1 MLPDRRAAPAV
12 PERVAAVL
20 ASVLPGPCALHEP
33 EFGGR
38 EAEYVADCIA
48 AGWVSTAG
56 AYVNRFEEDLCAFT
70 GAAHAVATNNGT
82 AALHLCLRVL
92 GLGAGD
98 EVIVPAL
105 SFVATANAVAYTGA
119 ACHFAD
125 ISPATFGLDPAK
137 LEAGRRAAARMEGGV
152 CVNRASGRPLRAV
165 IAVNAFGHPADM
177 AGLQE
182 VCARWNLALVEDA
195 AESLGSTS
203 GGRHAGTFGRL
214 AALSFNG
221 NKIVTTGAG
230 GAVLTGD
237 AALAGRARHLS
248 TVARVPHAWDYDH
261 DEVGYNYRLAN
272 LNAALGCAQ
281 LEQLPRF
288 LADKRRLA
296 ERYAAAFAGV
306 PGVRFFTE
314 PAGTRSNYWL
324 NALVLDDPADLEPL
338 LERTHGAG
346 FGTRPAWRLLPELP
360 MYAGAPR
367 QDLAA
372 AGDLAAR
379 LVNLPS
385 SARLGRRAAE

>member
-137 LEAGRRAAARMEGGV
+137 LEAGLRAAARMEGGV
-152 CVNRASGRPLRAV
+152 CVNRASGRPLRASSD
-165 IAVNAFGHPADM
+165 F
-177 AGLQE
+177 LF
-182 VCARWNLALVEDA
+182 L
-195 AESLGSTS
+195 LGSPV
-203 GGRHAGTFGRL
+203 HIDWCLEL
-214 AALSFNG
+214 AWRRICILISKLYKLRSYALSSA
-221 NKIVTTGAG
+221 K
-230 GAVLTGD
+230 
-237 AALAGRARHLS
+237 AASSFPNNRRSKL
-248 TVARVPHAWDYDH
+248 PYPWD
-261 DEVGYNYRLAN
+261 GTPKGQN
-272 LNAALGCAQ
+272 
-281 LEQLPRF
+281 F
-288 LADKRRLA
+288 LKTKK
-296 ERYAAAFAGV
+296 E
-306 PGVRFFTE
+306 
-314 PAGTRSNYWL
+314 
-324 NALVLDDPADLEPL
+324 
-338 LERTHGAG
+338 
-346 FGTRPAWRLLPELP
+346 
-360 MYAGAPR
+360 
-367 QDLAA
+367 
-372 AGDLAAR
+372 
-379 LVNLPS
+379 
-385 SARLGRRAAE
+385 